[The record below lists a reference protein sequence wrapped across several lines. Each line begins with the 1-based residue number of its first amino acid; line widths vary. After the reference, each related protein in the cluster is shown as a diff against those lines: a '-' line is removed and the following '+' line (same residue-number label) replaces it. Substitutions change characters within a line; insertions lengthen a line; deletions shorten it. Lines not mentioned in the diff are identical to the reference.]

1 MKEKFELE
9 YIISSSPKVL
19 FERLS
24 TADGLSEWFADN
36 VNQKG
41 DIFCFFWDESE
52 QQAELI
58 SKKSEKSIRFHW
70 LDDEEEDTYFEFKIE
85 IDELTKDLALII
97 TDFAE
102 EDEQEDAIEL
112 WDKQIDELQ
121 HALGA

>member
-1 MKEKFELE
+1 MKQKFELE
-9 YIISSSPKVL
+9 YIVSSSPKVL

-24 TADGLSEWFADN
+24 TADGLSEWFADD

-41 DIFCFFWDESE
+41 NIFSFFWDESE
-52 QQAELI
+52 QQAELLA
-58 SKKSEKSIRFHW
+58 KKNENYIRFHW
-70 LDDEEEDTYFEFKIE
+70 LDDEDENTYFEFKIE

>member
-1 MKEKFELE
+1 MKQKFELE

-24 TADGLSEWFADN
+24 TADGLSEWFADD

-41 DIFCFFWDESE
+41 NVFSFFWDESE
-52 QQAELI
+52 QQAELL
-58 SKKSEKSIRFHW
+58 SKKNEKYIRFHW
-70 LDDEEEDTYFEFKIE
+70 LDDEDEDAYFEFKIE

-97 TDFAE
+97 TDFAD

-112 WDKQIDELQ
+112 WDKQIEELQ

>member
-1 MKEKFELE
+1 MKQKFELE

-36 VNQKG
+36 VNQRG
-41 DIFCFFWDESE
+41 NIFSFFWDESE
-52 QQAELI
+52 QQAEFL
-58 SKKSEKSIRFHW
+58 SKKNEKYIRFRW
-70 LDDEEEDTYFEFKIE
+70 LDDEDEEVYFEFKIE

-97 TDFAE
+97 TDFAD

>member
-1 MKEKFELE
+1 MKQKFELE
-9 YIISSSPKVL
+9 YIVSSSPKVL

-24 TADGLSEWFADN
+24 TADGLSEWFSDD

-41 DIFCFFWDESE
+41 NIFSFFWDESE
-52 QQAELI
+52 QQAELLA
-58 SKKSEKSIRFHW
+58 KKNENYIRFHW
-70 LDDEEEDTYFEFKIE
+70 LDDEDENTYFEFKIE